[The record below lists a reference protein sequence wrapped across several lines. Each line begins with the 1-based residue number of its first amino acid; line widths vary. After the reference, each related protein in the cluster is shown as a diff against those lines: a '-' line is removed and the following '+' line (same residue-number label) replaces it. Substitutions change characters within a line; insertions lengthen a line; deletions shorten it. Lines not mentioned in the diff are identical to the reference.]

1 MDIEYT
7 KIEDKPKD
15 WPANEIELHLD
26 NISNCLDEFVKK
38 PNHET
43 KEILISLVSNYDLN
57 QQSHLGILRTTK
69 YEVAQIN
76 SLFIRA
82 QLYNISPLKVY
93 LYELIGTK
101 TRIQKIASWFPEA
114 KETVEISEFKGLF
127 PQLLLYHITYQTY
140 ILNKDKEYAEYLIEY
155 AQTVIEQKN
164 SKLYEKFLR
173 YFISMLN
180 DISYFSCTRTAGIWA
195 FNRDEIYRLFK
206 LVSELIKLSKQNPLE
221 RPLKGV
227 LMTCIS
233 NYILKSRN
241 NYNEDYVC
249 KYFSPE
255 VAVKSLK
262 NKEVWISEIKN
273 LNDEREQKVVPELFK
288 DKEWNTYKWAQN
300 IDFTPQRRY
309 YVSCFSKSINNEKM
323 KEKYGS
329 CIYGY
334 KNDKIAEMISP
345 ISFYCN
351 QNIKKIPLLSQ
362 VISFDV
368 LYDKDEAKK
377 ELAFLCKIIDGFDI
391 QDKDKKDFLEEIL
404 QYWILSVKDSKWKE
418 ENERRYV
425 IFIYDNYEYNEID
438 LSTPEI
444 LKIKSSLLLDPDF
457 ILGETPVKSDLKT
470 RVDIKRYHI
479 YRQKPYLY
487 CTDCLNMDF
496 DTGFPESN
504 IKSCPICE
512 SQNITYENFQ
522 YL

>member
-1 MDIEYT
+1 MDIDY
-7 KIEDKPKD
+7 IEIKDKPKN
-15 WPANEIELHLD
+15 WPANAIELHLD
-26 NISNCLDEFVKK
+26 NISNCLDKFVLN
-38 PNHET
+38 PNYKT
-43 KEILISLVSNYDLN
+43 KEILISLISSYDLN
-57 QQSHLGILRTTK
+57 QQSHLGLLRTTE

-76 SLFIRA
+76 SLFIKA
-82 QLYNISPLKVY
+82 LTYNIPSLRVY
-93 LYELIGTK
+93 LYELVGVK
-101 TRIQKIASWFPEA
+101 TRMQKMVSFFSKSPKNLEIPE
-114 KETVEISEFKGLF
+114 FNGLF
-127 PQLLLYHITYQTY
+127 PQLHLYYVTYLTY
-140 ILNKDKEYAEYLIEY
+140 ILNNDKKYAEYLIEY
-155 AQTVIEQKN
+155 AQNIIEQEN
-164 SKLYEKFLR
+164 PTLQQNFSIAFNA
-173 YFISMLN
+173 MLN
-180 DISYFSCTRTAGIWA
+180 DISYFSCKKTAEIWA
-195 FNRDEIYRLFK
+195 FNRDEIYYLLK
-206 LVSELIKLSKQNPLE
+206 LVAKLNKLTTQNPID

-249 KYFSPE
+249 KYISSE

-288 DKEWNTYKWAQN
+288 DNEWNTYKWAQN
-300 IDFTPQRRY
+300 IDFTPQRKY

-345 ISFYCN
+345 ITFLYKN
-351 QNIKKIPLLSQ
+351 KKIPFLSQ

-368 LYDKDEAKK
+368 LYDKDEAKQ
-377 ELAFLCKIIDGFDI
+377 ELAFLCKIIDSFDI

-425 IFIYDNYEYNEID
+425 IFIYDNYEYKEID

-457 ILGETPVKSDLKT
+457 ILGENPVKSDLKT

-487 CTDCLNMDF
+487 CTDCLNIDF
-496 DTGFPESN
+496 DTVFPESN
-504 IKSCPICE
+504 IKNCPICK
-512 SQNITYENFQ
+512 SSNITYENYK

>member
-1 MDIEYT
+1 MGMEYT
-7 KIEDKPKD
+7 KIKDKPKD
-15 WPANEIELHLD
+15 WPANAIELHLD
-26 NISNCLDEFVKK
+26 NISNCLEEFAKN

-43 KEILISLVSNYDLN
+43 KENLISLVSNYDLN

-76 SLFIRA
+76 SLFIKA
-82 QLYNISPLKVY
+82 QFYNITPLKVY
-93 LYELIGTK
+93 LYELVGIK
-101 TRIQKIASWFPEA
+101 TRIQKIASWFSEA

-140 ILNKDKEYAEYLIEY
+140 ILNKDKEYAECLIEY
-155 AQTVIEQKN
+155 AQTVIEQKD
-164 SKLYEKFLR
+164 SKLHEKFLR

-180 DISYFSCTRTAGIWA
+180 DISYFSCTKTAGIWT

-206 LVSELIKLSKQNPLE
+206 LVSELIILSKQNPLE

-249 KYFSPE
+249 KYVSPE
-255 VAVKSLK
+255 VSVKSLK

-288 DKEWNTYKWAQN
+288 DNEWNTYNWAQN

-345 ISFYCN
+345 ITIFYN
-351 QNIKKIPLLSQ
+351 LNNKKRPFLSQ

-368 LYDKDEAKK
+368 IYNREQAKE
-377 ELAFLCKIIDGFDI
+377 ELVFLCKIIDFFDI
-391 QDKDKKDFLEEIL
+391 HDKDKK
-404 QYWILSVKDSKWKE
+404 
-418 ENERRYV
+418 
-425 IFIYDNYEYNEID
+425 IF
-438 LSTPEI
+438 
-444 LKIKSSLLLDPDF
+444 
-457 ILGETPVKSDLKT
+457 
-470 RVDIKRYHI
+470 
-479 YRQKPYLY
+479 
-487 CTDCLNMDF
+487 
-496 DTGFPESN
+496 
-504 IKSCPICE
+504 
-512 SQNITYENFQ
+512 
-522 YL
+522 

>member
-1 MDIEYT
+1 M
-7 KIEDKPKD
+7 
-15 WPANEIELHLD
+15 
-26 NISNCLDEFVKK
+26 
-38 PNHET
+38 
-43 KEILISLVSNYDLN
+43 
-57 QQSHLGILRTTK
+57 
-69 YEVAQIN
+69 
-76 SLFIRA
+76 
-82 QLYNISPLKVY
+82 
-93 LYELIGTK
+93 YELVGTK

-127 PQLLLYHITYQTY
+127 PPLLLYHITYQTY

-155 AQTVIEQKN
+155 AKTVIEQKD
-164 SKLYEKFLR
+164 SKLHEKFLR

-180 DISYFSCTRTAGIWA
+180 DISYFNCTRTAGIWA
-195 FNRDEIYRLFK
+195 FNRAEIYHMFK

-227 LMTCIS
+227 LMTCIG

-241 NYNEDYVC
+241 NYNEGYVC
-249 KYFSPE
+249 KYISPE

-262 NKEVWISEIKN
+262 NREVWISEINK
-273 LNDEREQKVVPELFK
+273 LNDEREQKVVSELFK
-288 DKEWNTYKWAQN
+288 DNGWNIYKWAQN

-345 ISFYCN
+345 ITFLYN
-351 QNIKKIPLLSQ
+351 NEKIPFLSQ
-362 VISFDV
+362 VLSFDV
-368 LYDKDEAKK
+368 LYDKDEAKQ
-377 ELAFLCKIIDGFDI
+377 ELAFLCKIIDVFYI

-425 IFIYDNYEYNEID
+425 IFIYDNYKYNEID
-438 LSTPEI
+438 LSNSEI

-457 ILGETPVKSDLKT
+457 ILGENPVKSKLKT

-479 YRQKPYLY
+479 YRQKTYLY

-496 DTGFPESN
+496 DTVFPKSN
-504 IKSCPICE
+504 IKSCPICK

>member
-26 NISNCLDEFVKK
+26 NISNCLDEFVKN

-76 SLFIRA
+76 SLFIKA
-82 QLYNISPLKVY
+82 LTCNIPSLRVY
-93 LYELIGTK
+93 LYELVGVK
-101 TRIQKIASWFPEA
+101 TRMQKMVSFSSKTPQNLEIPE
-114 KETVEISEFKGLF
+114 FNGLI
-127 PQLLLYHITYQTY
+127 PQLHLYYVTYLTY
-140 ILNKDKEYAEYLIEY
+140 ILNNDKKYAECLFEY
-155 AQTVIEQKN
+155 AQNIVEQEN
-164 SKLYEKFLR
+164 PTLQINFSIAFNA
-173 YFISMLN
+173 MLN
-180 DISYFSCTRTAGIWA
+180 DISYFSCKKTAEIWA
-195 FNRDEIYRLFK
+195 FNRDEIYYLLK
-206 LVSELIKLSKQNPLE
+206 LVAKLNKLTNQNPID

-249 KYFSPE
+249 KYVSPE

-273 LNDEREQKVVPELFK
+273 LNDEREQKVVPEIFK
-288 DKEWNTYKWAQN
+288 DNKLNTYTWAQN
-300 IDFTPQRRY
+300 IDFTPQRTY

-323 KEKYGS
+323 KKKYGS

-345 ISFYCN
+345 ITFLYN
-351 QNIKKIPLLSQ
+351 NEKIPFLSQ

-368 LYDKDEAKK
+368 IYNKEEAKE
-377 ELAFLCKIIDGFDI
+377 ELCFLCKIIDEFDI
-391 QDKDKKDFLEEIL
+391 PAQDKKNFLEEIL
-404 QYWILSVKDSKWKE
+404 QYWILSVKDSKWSY

-425 IFIYDNYEYNEID
+425 IFTYDNYKYNEID
-438 LSTPEI
+438 LNAPKF
-444 LKIKSSLLLDPDF
+444 LKIKSSLLLNPDF
-457 ILGETPVKSDLKT
+457 ILGENPIKAHLKT
-470 RVDIKRYHI
+470 IVDFKRYNI
-479 YRQKPYLY
+479 YKQKNYLY
-487 CTDCLNMDF
+487 CPDCLSIDF
-496 DTGFPESN
+496 DSILQKEK
-504 IKSCPICE
+504 IKSCPICK
-512 SQNITYENFQ
+512 SCNVTHENFNF
-522 YL
+522 L